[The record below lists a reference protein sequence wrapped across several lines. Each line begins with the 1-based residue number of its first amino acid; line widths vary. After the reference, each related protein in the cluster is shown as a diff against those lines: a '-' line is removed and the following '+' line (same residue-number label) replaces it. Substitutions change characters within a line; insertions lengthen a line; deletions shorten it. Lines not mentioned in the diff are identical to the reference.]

1 MRTTSLDCFFT
12 TFLAKTIGTPLPPSG
27 PIAGKERGLK
37 TEEVVGS
44 LLTILDRENGVS
56 RCNSTVP
63 KNAGIIVKNRQKSS
77 KPSLTR

>member
-1 MRTTSLDCFFT
+1 MRTTSLDCFVT
-12 TFLAKTIGTPLPPSG
+12 TFLAKTIGAPPPSG
-27 PIAGKERGLK
+27 RIAGERHGRK
-37 TEEVVGS
+37 TEQIAGS